1 MYPFHGPSAWFVYV
15 LESGIPRKSFNG
27 RIVFFYVK
35 IITSRRK
42 NYFTLIAL
50 LIKHPWYTEIYPLH
64 TQTIQYPSKFD
75 GLYLTRNDGQ
85 MHRSI
90 LFYLH
95 LLISGLHHHFSIQ
108 CHHPP
113 LAGDVYKRQVGSNGL
128 LWKPV
133 ITGRVVCGAW
143 GAGTK
148 SQWFINTG
156 KYLIFMQTG
165 LLSVLRTAGQEWWM
179 IPALPRW

>member
-1 MYPFHGPSAWFVYV
+1 MPDLLVGFFMYPFHGPSAWFVYV

-50 LIKHPWYTEIYPLH
+50 LIKYPWYTEIYPLH

-113 LAGDVYKRQVGSNGL
+113 LAGIPFKSTITAYRNTDIPVTRRHYDTCL
-128 LWKPV
+128 LYTSP
-133 ITGRVVCGAW
+133 
-143 GAGTK
+143 
-148 SQWFINTG
+148 S
-156 KYLIFMQTG
+156 
-165 LLSVLRTAGQEWWM
+165 
-179 IPALPRW
+179 PRDA